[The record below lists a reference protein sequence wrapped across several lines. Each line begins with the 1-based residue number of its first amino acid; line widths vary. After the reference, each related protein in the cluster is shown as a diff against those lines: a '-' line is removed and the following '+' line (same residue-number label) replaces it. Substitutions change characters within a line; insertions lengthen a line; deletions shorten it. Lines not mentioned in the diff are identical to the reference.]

1 LTRLSQKVIEC
12 YIKGLEVDLM
22 RNTETISVSLRKG
35 LKGEAEKVLKGIGIK
50 MSTYVNVTLQSLVD
64 SQKKTFKE
72 VSERMVEDFAKDV
85 IKSKK
90 K

>member
-1 LTRLSQKVIEC
+1 
-12 YIKGLEVDLM
+12 M